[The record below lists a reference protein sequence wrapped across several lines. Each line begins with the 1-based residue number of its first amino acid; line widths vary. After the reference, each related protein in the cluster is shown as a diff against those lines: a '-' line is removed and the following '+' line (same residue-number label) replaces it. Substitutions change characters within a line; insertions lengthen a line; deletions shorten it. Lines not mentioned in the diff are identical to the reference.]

1 MFKTGSSFDSPAQK
15 LETSRLVSSGA
26 AYQNTDKKDANAAY
40 DYLKCGPEKRGIHV
54 ALADP
59 ANYQELDGNNQYGKS
74 CRRAEIWNEVR
85 KRVTDAAGSCHQ
97 TADDTAQQRFAA
109 PGQAPVIGESFRE
122 AHRNPGA
129 EARR

>member
-59 ANYQELDGNNQYGKS
+59 ANYQELDGNDQYGKS
-74 CRRAEIWNEVR
+74 CRRVEIWDEVR
-85 KRVTDAAGSCHQ
+85 KRVADAAGSCHQ
-97 TADDTAQQRFAA
+97 TADDAAQQRFAA
-109 PGQAPVIGESFRE
+109 SGQAAVIGQSFRE
-122 AHRNPGA
+122 AHRNAGA
-129 EARR
+129 EACS